1 MLIQQGRY
9 RFRRIVVES
18 RVLLAAGFASS
29 DALALSLIVGHGHVS
44 QLLQQ
49 ILLTLGY
56 EQDLIGT

>member
-9 RFRRIVVES
+9 RFGRIVVES
-18 RVLLAAGFASS
+18 RVLLAVGFASS
-29 DALALSLIVGHGHVS
+29 DALALSLIVGYRHFS
-44 QLLQQ
+44 QLIQQ